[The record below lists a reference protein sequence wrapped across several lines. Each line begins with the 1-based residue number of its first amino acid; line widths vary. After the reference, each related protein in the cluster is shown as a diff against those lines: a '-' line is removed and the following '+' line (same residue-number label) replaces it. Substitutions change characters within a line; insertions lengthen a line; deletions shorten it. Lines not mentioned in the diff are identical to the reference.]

1 MPTRTTQIIKS
12 KKRCFSN
19 ENPLFLPSHLLVNT
33 PMPLPPSSLPYPC
46 LPALR
51 HIAAPHRTTVKL
63 ENEFWLAIDRL
74 AEKTGRTWSE
84 WAITTLA
91 DKPAGT
97 GAASWLRVQ
106 CLTQSTK
113 GTP

>member
-1 MPTRTTQIIKS
+1 
-12 KKRCFSN
+12 
-19 ENPLFLPSHLLVNT
+19 
-33 PMPLPPSSLPYPC
+33 MPLPPASLPYPY

-84 WAITTLA
+84 WVATELVG
-91 DKPAGT
+91 KPVGI
-97 GAASWLRVQ
+97 GAASWLRVR
-106 CLTQSTK
+106 CLIHSTQ
-113 GTP
+113 GA

>member
-12 KKRCFSN
+12 KKRSFSN
-19 ENPLFLPSHLLVNT
+19 ENTLFLPSHLLVNT
-33 PMPLPPSSLPYPC
+33 PMPLPPASLPYPC

-63 ENEFWLAIDRL
+63 EKQFWAAIDLL

-84 WAITTLA
+84 WVATELTG
-91 DKPAGT
+91 KPVGI
-97 GAASWLRVQ
+97 GAASWLRVR
-106 CLTQSTK
+106 CLIHSTQ
-113 GTP
+113 GA

>member
-12 KKRCFSN
+12 KKRSFSN
-19 ENPLFLPSHLLVNT
+19 ENALFLPSHLLVNT
-33 PMPLPPSSLPYPC
+33 PMLLPPASLSYPC

-84 WAITTLA
+84 WVATELVG
-91 DKPAGT
+91 KPVGI
-97 GAASWLRVQ
+97 GAASWLRVR
-106 CLTQSTK
+106 CLIHSTQ
-113 GTP
+113 GA

>member
-12 KKRCFSN
+12 KKRSFSN
-19 ENPLFLPSHLLVNT
+19 ETPLFLPSHLLVNT
-33 PMPLPPSSLPYPC
+33 PMLLPPASLPYPC

-84 WAITTLA
+84 WVATELV
-91 DKPAGT
+91 GT
-97 GAASWLRVQ
+97 PVGIGAASWLRVR
-106 CLTQSTK
+106 CLIHSTQ
-113 GTP
+113 GA

>member
-12 KKRCFSN
+12 KKRSFSN
-19 ENPLFLPSHLLVNT
+19 ENTLFLPTHLLVNT
-33 PMPLPPSSLPYPC
+33 VPPSSLPYPC

-84 WAITTLA
+84 
-91 DKPAGT
+91 
-97 GAASWLRVQ
+97 
-106 CLTQSTK
+106 
-113 GTP
+113 